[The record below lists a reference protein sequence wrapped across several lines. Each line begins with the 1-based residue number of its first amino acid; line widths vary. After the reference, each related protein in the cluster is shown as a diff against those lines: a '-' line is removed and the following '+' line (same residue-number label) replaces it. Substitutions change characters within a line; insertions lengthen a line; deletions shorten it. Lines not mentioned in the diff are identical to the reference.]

1 VARLVIVS
9 NRVPAYGDRKEQSG
23 GLAVAL
29 DEALKQETLWFGWS
43 GQTAAETSPKPV
55 LTQRR
60 AVTLATIDLGAED
73 YQRFY
78 VGFANS
84 TLWPLLH
91 YRTGI
96 MDYVRDDY
104 HGYRTVNRQF
114 AEALSPLLRPDDIV
128 WIHDYH
134 LMPLAHELRERGHAN
149 RLGFFL
155 HIPFPPASVFDALPS
170 ARTLVRDLAAC
181 DLVGF
186 QTEDDSDN
194 FLSCVTRL
202 AGGMLQSEGRFQLDG
217 KKSRAIAVPVGI
229 DPVRFGRA
237 AERASNGDN
246 ATRLRESLSGRRLII
261 GVDRLDYSKGL
272 ANRLEAYARLLEQ
285 FPEHRLKVSYLQVT
299 PRSRGD
305 VGEYQLLKRNLDR
318 QAGKIN
324 GKFAEFDWVP
334 LRYMTRGLPRTTL
347 AGFYRTAAVGLVTP
361 LRDGMNLVAKEYVAA
376 QEALDPGVL
385 VLSRFAGAAAHMKEA
400 LIVNPYDADEV
411 AEAIHEA
418 LVMPQDERRARWEAL
433 YATVNRDSA
442 AAWCDRFLKELSGA
456 APSLRKGQPRS
467 DSQAARDSNLVH
479 TALWRPSR
487 E

>member
-43 GQTAAETSPKPV
+43 GQIAEATSRTPT

-60 AVTLATIDLGAED
+60 AVTLATIDIGAED

-84 TLWPLLH
+84 SLWPLLH

-96 MDYVRDDY
+96 MDYSREDY
-104 HGYRTVNRQF
+104 QGYRAVNRHF
-114 AEALSPLLRPDDIV
+114 AAALSPLLRPDDIV

-134 LMPLAHELRERGHAN
+134 LIPLGRELRELGHAN

-155 HIPFPPASVFDALPS
+155 HIPFPPASVFDALPC
-170 ARTLVRDLAAC
+170 ARALVRDLAAC
-181 DLVGF
+181 DLIGF
-186 QTEDDSDN
+186 QTEEDCSN
-194 FLSCVTRL
+194 FLSCATRL
-202 AGGMLQSEGRFQLDG
+202 LGAALLPDGRFTLEDIG
-217 KKSRAIAVPVGI
+217 SRAIAVPVGI
-229 DPVRFGRA
+229 DPGRFARQ
-237 AERASNGDN
+237 AERASSSEN
-246 ATRLRESLSGRRLII
+246 ARRMRESLSGRRLIV

-272 ANRLEAYARLLEQ
+272 PNRLEAYSRLLEQ

-305 VGEYQLLKRNLDR
+305 VGEYQALKRNLDR
-318 QAGKIN
+318 QTGKIN

-334 LRYMTRGLPRTTL
+334 LRYMTRGLPRATL
-347 AGFYRTAAVGLVTP
+347 AGFYRSASVGLVTP
-361 LRDGMNLVAKEYVAA
+361 LRDGMNLVAKEYIAA
-376 QEALDPGVL
+376 QEPLDPGVL
-385 VLSRFAGAAAHMKEA
+385 ILSRFAGAAAHMKEA
-400 LIVNPYDADEV
+400 IIVNPYDPDEV
-411 AEAIHEA
+411 AEAINDA
-418 LVMPQDERRARWEAL
+418 LRMPGEERRARWEAL

-442 AAWCDRFLKELSGA
+442 AAWCQRFLDQLSGTGPSHAIPAEA
-456 APSLRKGQPRS
+456 A
-467 DSQAARDSNLVH
+467 
-479 TALWRPSR
+479 
-487 E
+487 

>member
-43 GQTAAETSPKPV
+43 GQTAEKTSSTPA

-60 AVTLATIDLGAED
+60 AVTLATIDLGTED
-73 YQRFY
+73 YRRFY

-84 TLWPLLH
+84 SLWPLLH

-96 MDYVRDDY
+96 MDFSRDDY

-114 AEALSPLLRPDDIV
+114 ADALSPLLRPDDIV

-134 LMPLAHELRERGHAN
+134 LMPLAHELRERGHGN
-149 RLGFFL
+149 RIGFFL
-155 HIPFPPASVFDALPS
+155 HIPFPPASLFDALPS
-170 ARTLVRDLAAC
+170 GRALVRDLAAA
-181 DLVGF
+181 DLIGL
-186 QTEDDSDN
+186 QTEDDNQN
-194 FLSCVTRL
+194 FRAAVNRL
-202 AGGMLQSEGRFQLDG
+202 AGATLESGGYFRLDG
-217 KKSRAIAVPVGI
+217 RTSRSIAIPVGI
-229 DPVRFGRA
+229 DPVRFART
-237 AERASNGDN
+237 AERAANSEN
-246 ATRLRESLSGRRLII
+246 ARRLRESLSGRRLII

-272 ANRLEAYARLLEQ
+272 PNRLEAFARLLEQ
-285 FPEHRLKVSYLQVT
+285 FPQHRLKVSYLQVT

-305 VGEYQLLKRNLDR
+305 VDEYRLLKRNLDR
-318 QAGKIN
+318 QTGKIN

-418 LVMPQDERRARWEAL
+418 LVMPVDERRARWEAL
-433 YATVNRDSA
+433 YAVVDRDSA
-442 AAWCDRFLKELSGA
+442 AAWCQRFLDELSQKGA
-456 APSLRKGQPRS
+456 PKRDEAE
-467 DSQAARDSNLVH
+467 AA
-479 TALWRPSR
+479 
-487 E
+487 

>member
-1 VARLVIVS
+1 MARLVIVS

-43 GQTAAETSPKPV
+43 GQTAETTSATPV
-55 LTQRR
+55 LSQRR
-60 AVTLATIDLGAED
+60 SVTLATIDLGEED
-73 YQRFY
+73 YRRFY

-84 TLWPLLH
+84 SLWPLLH

-96 MDYVRDDY
+96 MDFSRDDY

-114 AEALSPLLRPDDIV
+114 ADALSPLLRPDDIV

-134 LMPLAHELRERGHAN
+134 LMPLAHDLRERGHAN
-149 RLGFFL
+149 RMGFFL
-155 HIPFPPASVFDALPS
+155 HVPFPSANIFEVLPC
-170 ARTLVRDLAAC
+170 ARALVRDLAAC

-186 QTEDDSDN
+186 QTEDNSDN
-194 FLSCVTRL
+194 FLASVSRL
-202 AGGMLQSEGRFQLDG
+202 AGATLEGDGRFRLDG
-217 KKSRAIAVPVGI
+217 RSSRSIAVPVGI
-229 DPVRFGRA
+229 DPIRFGRT
-237 AERASNGDN
+237 AERASHGEN
-246 ATRLRESLSGRRLII
+246 ARRLRESLSGRRLII

-272 ANRLEAYARLLEQ
+272 PNRLEAYVRLLEQ
-285 FPEHRLKVSYLQVT
+285 FPQHRLKVSYLQVA

-305 VGEYQLLKRNLDR
+305 VDEYKLLKRNLDR
-318 QAGKIN
+318 QTGKIN

-334 LRYMTRGLPRTTL
+334 LRYMTRGLPRSTL

-385 VLSRFAGAAAHMKEA
+385 VLSRFAGAAAHMREA

-418 LVMPQDERRARWEAL
+418 LVMPQDERRSRWEAL
-433 YATVNRDSA
+433 YATVDRDSA
-442 AAWCDRFLKELSGA
+442 AAWCQRFLEELSA
-456 APSLRKGQPRS
+456 KASPRSGQSRS
-467 DSQAARDSNLVH
+467 DSQAA
-479 TALWRPSR
+479 
-487 E
+487 

>member
-1 VARLVIVS
+1 MARLVIVS

-43 GQTAAETSPKPV
+43 GQTAAETGSTPT

-73 YQRFY
+73 YRRFY

-84 TLWPLLH
+84 SLWPLLH

-96 MDYVRDDY
+96 MEYSREDYQ
-104 HGYRTVNRQF
+104 GYRTVNRHF
-114 AEALSPLLRPDDIV
+114 AAALSPLLRPDDIV

-134 LMPLAHELRERGHAN
+134 LIPLARELRELGHAN

-155 HIPFPPASVFDALPS
+155 HIPFPPASVFEALPC
-170 ARTLVRDLAAC
+170 ARALVRDLAAC

-186 QTEDDSDN
+186 QTEEDSNN
-194 FLSCVTRL
+194 FLSCATRL
-202 AGGMLQSEGRFQLDG
+202 AGASLGSEGRFGLDG
-217 KKSRAIAVPVGI
+217 VDSRSTAIPVGI
-229 DPVRFGRA
+229 DPGRFARQ
-237 AERASNGDN
+237 AERAANSEN
-246 ATRLRESLSGRRLII
+246 ARRMRESLSGRRLII

-272 ANRLEAYARLLEQ
+272 PNRLEAYTRLLEQ
-285 FPEHRLKVSYLQVT
+285 FPEHCLKVSYLQVT

-305 VGEYQLLKRNLDR
+305 VGEYQVLKRNLDR
-318 QAGKIN
+318 QIGKIN

-347 AGFYRTAAVGLVTP
+347 AGFYRAAAVGLVTP
-361 LRDGMNLVAKEYVAA
+361 LRDGMNLVAKEYIAA
-376 QEALDPGVL
+376 QEPLDPGVL

-400 LIVNPYDADEV
+400 IIVNPYDPDEV
-411 AEAIHEA
+411 AEAIHDA
-418 LVMPQDERRARWEAL
+418 LRMPGEERRSRWEAL

-442 AAWCDRFLKELSGA
+442 AAWCRRFLEELS
-456 APSLRKGQPRS
+456 
-467 DSQAARDSNLVH
+467 AR
-479 TALWRPSR
+479 APSR
-487 E
+487 EKPAEAA

>member
-43 GQTAAETSPKPV
+43 GQTATETSLKPV

-96 MDYVRDDY
+96 MDYVRADY

-181 DLVGF
+181 DLIGF
-186 QTEDDSDN
+186 QTEDDGDN

-202 AGGMLQSEGRFQLDG
+202 AAGTLQSEGRFQIDG
-217 KKSRAIAVPVGI
+217 KASRAIAIPVGI

-272 ANRLEAYARLLEQ
+272 GNRFEAYARLLEQ
-285 FPEHRLKVSYLQVT
+285 FPEHRLKVSYLQVA

-334 LRYMTRGLPRTTL
+334 LRYMTRGLPRNTL

-418 LVMPQDERRARWEAL
+418 LVMPHDERRDRWQAL

-442 AAWCDRFLKELSGA
+442 AAWCERFLKELSST
-456 APSLRKGQPRS
+456 APSIRNGQPPS
-467 DSQAARDSNLVH
+467 DSQAA
-479 TALWRPSR
+479 
-487 E
+487 